1 MKYKK
6 NGDYLEKFNFF
17 KFWFKLILF
26 RFVFAVFGM
35 SLIVSTIFLFRVQGL
50 EGCEGDNVGRML
62 GISSALTIFSMFQ
75 IRKLVGGF
83 ILLDKKYSIVDKYIA
98 ALVLIVGLF
107 QGFFIKH
114 PC

>member
-1 MKYKK
+1 
-6 NGDYLEKFNFF
+6 
-17 KFWFKLILF
+17 
-26 RFVFAVFGM
+26 
-35 SLIVSTIFLFRVQGL
+35 
-50 EGCEGDNVGRML
+50 
-62 GISSALTIFSMFQ
+62 FQ

>member
-26 RFVFAVFGM
+26 RFVFAVFGT
-35 SLIVSTIFLFRVQGL
+35 SLIFSTIFLFRVQGL
-50 EGCEGDNVGRML
+50 EGCEGGNGARL
-62 GISSALTIFSMFQ
+62 IGISLAVTIFSMFQ

-83 ILLDKKYSIVDKYIA
+83 MLLDKKSA
-98 ALVLIVGLF
+98 
-107 QGFFIKH
+107 
-114 PC
+114 